1 MLLAAEHLSKNYGMK
16 QLLQDVTLYLSEKDR
31 VGILGVNGTGKSTLL
46 KILAGL
52 SVPDAGSVT
61 VKNTLQVV
69 YLPQNPVMNDDF
81 TVLAQVFEGASVPT
95 DAKQYEGKA
104 MLTRLGITDFEA
116 KIGTLSGGQRKRV
129 ALASALMRPA
139 DILILDEPTNHLDS
153 EMVCWL
159 EQYLAKLSGGLIMVT
174 HDRYFLER
182 VVNRIAELSRG
193 KLYSYEANYS
203 KYLMLKAERSEME
216 NASERKRQSLLRK
229 ESAWILRGARARG
242 TKSRE
247 RIARYETLQ
256 NANAPIADENVQI
269 ASLSSRLGRKIIE
282 LVGVT
287 KQFDGRVIIRDFS
300 YLVARNDRIGIVGKN
315 GMGKSTLL
323 NLIAGRLLP
332 DTGLIDAGST
342 VKIGYFM
349 QECRALNDS
358 ERVYDFISNIANE
371 IKTNDGTFTASQ
383 MLERFLF
390 TAEMQY
396 TPIGRLS
403 GGERRRLYLLS
414 ILMEAPNVLLLDEP
428 TNDLDIETLTIL
440 EDYITTFPGAVLAVS
455 HDRYFLD
462 KIATTI
468 FEVTQDGTVLPT
480 TGNYADYAARKEV
493 EAPAEKQ
500 KGSEKTAPKSE
511 NAPRTRKLK
520 FSYKEQQ
527 EFETIDDDIA
537 ALEAKI
543 DACTQDIA
551 ASASDYVRL
560 QATMAEKEQLAAQ
573 LENKTERWVYLN
585 ELAEKIEAGQ

>member
-342 VKIGYFM
+342 VKIGYFT
-349 QECRALNDS
+349 QE
-358 ERVYDFISNIANE
+358 
-371 IKTNDGTFTASQ
+371 
-383 MLERFLF
+383 
-390 TAEMQY
+390 
-396 TPIGRLS
+396 
-403 GGERRRLYLLS
+403 
-414 ILMEAPNVLLLDEP
+414 
-428 TNDLDIETLTIL
+428 
-440 EDYITTFPGAVLAVS
+440 
-455 HDRYFLD
+455 
-462 KIATTI
+462 
-468 FEVTQDGTVLPT
+468 
-480 TGNYADYAARKEV
+480 
-493 EAPAEKQ
+493 
-500 KGSEKTAPKSE
+500 
-511 NAPRTRKLK
+511 
-520 FSYKEQQ
+520 
-527 EFETIDDDIA
+527 
-537 ALEAKI
+537 
-543 DACTQDIA
+543 
-551 ASASDYVRL
+551 
-560 QATMAEKEQLAAQ
+560 
-573 LENKTERWVYLN
+573 
-585 ELAEKIEAGQ
+585 